1 MGMPKQRQEPGHR
14 RDEIAEDLRDRITA
28 GREFPPGGLIPSGR
42 ELAAQYRCAPM
53 TAQAALRILAEDGV
67 ITIRPRQGSI
77 VALPAPSIAGPMERM
92 RRASRGEA
100 LLRPGESAE
109 LLSARLVE
117 APPDPAGAF
126 GVTDDGL
133 VGVREYVVRSATGV
147 VVTYGRSYFPR
158 DVWAG
163 VPELAVT
170 EPIRDG
176 AIGAIGRAFGR
187 VTTAVPTWRAAEFAT
202 EDEARVLGVDE
213 GEPVLVE
220 VTECQQSDGTV
231 VEYAV
236 QVHPR
241 GYRVG
246 R

>member
-1 MGMPKQRQEPGHR
+1 MGMPMQRKEPTHR
-14 RDEIAEDLRDRITA
+14 RDEIAEDLRNRI
-28 GREFPPGGLIPSGR
+28 GRGEFATGALIPPVR
-42 ELAAQYRCAPM
+42 ELAEQYACAGG
-53 TAQAALRILAEDGV
+53 TAQAALGILATEGL

-77 VALPAPSIAGPMERM
+77 VALAASSIAGPDERL
-92 RRASRGEA
+92 RRSSREGG
-100 LLRPGESAE
+100 LLRAGESAE
-109 LLSARLVE
+109 ILAAAAVD

-126 GVTDDGL
+126 GVTDGTVGL
-133 VGVREYVVRSATGV
+133 REYLVRNARGT

-158 DVWAG
+158 EVWDLVA
-163 VPELAVT
+163 ELRAA

-176 AIGAIGRAFGR
+176 AVGAISRVLGRA
-187 VTTAVPTWRAAEFAT
+187 THAVPTWRMAEFAT
-202 EDEARVLGVDE
+202 EDEARALGVGED
-213 GEPVLVE
+213 EPVLVE
-220 VTECQQSDGTV
+220 VTECRLADGTV